1 MTQPDLLG
9 SPYLS
14 ETLTLPDDYEGPV
27 VATLVHRPADQLT
40 ALGAVLHVHGF
51 CDYFFHTAMA
61 EFYTGLGYDFYA
73 LDLRKYGR
81 SLLPHQTP
89 YFCRDLAEYD
99 ADLDAATSIIRER
112 DGHERLLVSGHS
124 TGGLI
129 APLWAAARSTGDR
142 PPPVDGFILNSPW
155 LDLQAPW
162 LVRTAGTKLVHHV
175 ARRWPNAKVT
185 GPGPS
190 LYSRSLHQDLQ
201 GEWMYRRDW
210 KPDRRPP
217 VLAGWLSAIRRGQQR
232 LGSGVLGSTPT
243 LVLTSGASIVP
254 RDWSDAVSASDIVL
268 SVDQIAA
275 RAYHLSTNVSV
286 VRVPGAIHDVFL
298 SAPGPRA
305 DAFAAVERWLRTLP

>member
-1 MTQPDLLG
+1 MTETDLLG
-9 SPYLS
+9 SPYVS
-14 ETLTLPDDYEGPV
+14 EILRLPDDYEGAV
-27 VATLVHRPADQLT
+27 VATLVHRPADRET
-40 ALGAVLHVHGF
+40 AVGAVLHVHGF
-51 CDYFFHTAMA
+51 CDYFFHTSMA

-99 ADLDAATSIIRER
+99 EDLDAATSLIRDR

-129 APLWAAARSTGDR
+129 APLWAAGRSTSDA
-142 PPPVDGFILNSPW
+142 PLVDGFILNSPW
-155 LDLQAPW
+155 LDLEASW
-162 LVRTAGTKLVHHV
+162 LVRTAGTRLVHQV
-175 ARRWPNAKVT
+175 ARRWPRAKVT

-190 LYSRSLHQDLQ
+190 LYSRSLHQELQ

-217 VLAGWLSAIRRGQQR
+217 VLAGWLSAIRRGQER
-232 LGSGVLGSTPT
+232 LGAGVLGTAPT
-243 LVLTSGASIVP
+243 LVLTSGASILP
-254 RDWSDAVSASDIVL
+254 RSWSDAVASSDVVL
-268 SVDQIAA
+268 SVDQIGA

-286 VRVPGAIHDVFL
+286 VRIPGAIHDVFL
-298 SAPGPRA
+298 SAAGPRS
-305 DAFAAVERWLRTLP
+305 DAFAVVERWLRTVP